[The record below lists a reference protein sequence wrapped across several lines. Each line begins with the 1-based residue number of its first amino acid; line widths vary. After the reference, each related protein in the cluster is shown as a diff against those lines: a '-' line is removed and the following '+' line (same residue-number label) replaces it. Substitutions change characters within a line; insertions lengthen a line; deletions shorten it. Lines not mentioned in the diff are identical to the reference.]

1 MLKNFTG
8 MLVTPF
14 RKKAT
19 DHFMLLI
26 FDMNFCMILLGRQD
40 TVEMGLLYYSNTRSI
55 VPFTALIWA
64 LVTTWPVKQLSS
76 FTISLLAA
84 LQTQI

>member
-1 MLKNFTG
+1 
-8 MLVTPF
+8 
-14 RKKAT
+14 
-19 DHFMLLI
+19 MLLI
-26 FDMNFCMILLGRQD
+26 FDMNFCMILLGMQD
-40 TVEMGLLYYSNTRSI
+40 SVEMGLLYYSNTRST

-84 LQTQI
+84 LQTDIIQTQYPRCVSRKAYYIG